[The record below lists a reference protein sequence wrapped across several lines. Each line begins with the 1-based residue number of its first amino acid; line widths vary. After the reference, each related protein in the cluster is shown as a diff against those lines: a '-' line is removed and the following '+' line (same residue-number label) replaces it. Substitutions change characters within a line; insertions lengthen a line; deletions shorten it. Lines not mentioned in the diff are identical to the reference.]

1 MDKYLRK
8 KTQAPLQ
15 DKIEELAAKYGL
27 DVKDVTNICNAP
39 FEYMKYSIVNNSE
52 GFNFPVIKI
61 PGFMNFYVKDTK
73 IEWFKK
79 NAKEKEDAEEVLSP

>member
-15 DKIEELAAKYGL
+15 DKIEELAAKYNL
-27 DVKDVTNICNAP
+27 DVKDVSNICNSP
-39 FEYMKYSIVNNSE
+39 FEYLKHAIVNGGE
-52 GFNFPVIKI
+52 DFNFPVIKI

-79 NAKEKEDAEEVLSP
+79 NAKKEEDAE